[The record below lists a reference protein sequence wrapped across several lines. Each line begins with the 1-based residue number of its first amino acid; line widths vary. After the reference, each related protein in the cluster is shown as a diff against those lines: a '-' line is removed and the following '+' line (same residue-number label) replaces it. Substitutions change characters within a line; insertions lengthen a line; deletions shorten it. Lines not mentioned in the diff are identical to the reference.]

1 MMDYLKNN
9 PKLVQFG
16 IVLIVFFILMSMTGE
31 YKDIILLRDG
41 FANKVNSGEI
51 DAIASF
57 SDSFRMILS
66 GQLPPQLIRLPEL
79 NFFNPVTNTSIL
91 FKLIALVTILGLLF
105 RNYFTTTKITRD
117 LPIDWFKENWT
128 KLFVYI
134 PAGVIV
140 GFLILPTLMNWFFG
154 DITTSSFWSMNQII
168 NDSAEFVMYEW
179 WPVEIYDPEIE
190 DYDDSAMIKE
200 ITRGFSRSILFAI
213 EFIREILLGGIKT
226 IVAFTSWDWS
236 DANEWAVWPALPWT
250 VVSAS
255 AIMIGY
261 YLSGRGLAILA
272 AFSTIYISVFG
283 QWEPSMETLSFVL
296 VAAPVSFIL
305 GLGFGVWAYK
315 SKTTETVLMPL
326 LNVAQTMPHFSYLV
340 PVMVFFGVGDHAG
353 AIATI
358 IFATP
363 PMIRLTLLGLK
374 KVSPEVLDAGMMSGC
389 NNYQLMSKVL
399 IPTARRDILIGVN
412 QVIMQ
417 CLAMAVIASFIGAKG
432 LGFNL
437 LLALNQ
443 LKIGQAL
450 ELGICI
456 VLIAVFLDK
465 LSLAWANK
473 QTDYFADLPFI
484 ERHKYAVSFA
494 VILVVGSLLA
504 ILGTFLFKDGI
515 NYLYMIPHNKGYTS
529 QLFWQSGVDWI
540 WDTFF
545 FSLQGFNTWLIQD
558 VLITMK
564 TAYLSMPVIATFTL
578 VMGVGYII
586 GGIRSALIVGGFLL
600 VIALLQWWERALI
613 TAYMASFGV
622 IVSGIIG
629 ITVGTLCARSKL
641 ASKIILLV
649 CDTFQTFPSFIYLIP
664 VIMLFGVTDTSVLI
678 AVIVYATIP
687 ATRYTVEGLNSVP
700 DALQDA
706 GSMSGV
712 NRMQR
717 WLKIELPLA
726 FPHIMLGL
734 NQTVIFALF
743 MVIIGA
749 MIGTDDLGQF
759 ILKALSDRQGIGNGL
774 LLGLCVAFIGLAVD
788 HLIQTWATKRRKLLG
803 ID

>member
-1 MMDYLKNN
+1 MEFLKNN
-9 PKLVQFG
+9 PKLLQFG

-31 YKDIILLRDG
+31 YHDIILLRDG
-41 FANKVNSGEI
+41 FANKVKSGEI
-51 DAIASF
+51 DAIVGLSE
-57 SDSFRMILS
+57 SFRMILS
-66 GQLPPQLIRLPEL
+66 GQLPPQLVRLPEL
-79 NFFNPVTNTSIL
+79 NFFNPVTDTSIV
-91 FKLIALVTILGLLF
+91 FKLIALLTILGLLF
-105 RNYFTTTKITRD
+105 RKFLLTTKETRD
-117 LPIDWFKENWT
+117 LPIVWFKQNWT

-134 PAGVIV
+134 PAGIIV
-140 GFLILPTLMNWFFG
+140 GFLILPTLLNWFFG
-154 DITTSSFWSMNQII
+154 DITTSSFWTMNQII

-179 WPVEIYDPEIE
+179 WPIEIYDPDIE
-190 DYDDSAMIKE
+190 DYDESAMVKE

-226 IVAFTSWDWS
+226 IVAFTSWEWS
-236 DANEWAVWPALPWT
+236 DANEWAVWPGLPWT

-261 YLSGRGLAILA
+261 FLSGRGLAILA

-283 QWEPSMETLSFVL
+283 QWEPAMETLSFVL
-296 VAAPVSFIL
+296 VAAPISFIL
-305 GLGFGVWAYK
+305 GLSLGVWAYK

-374 KVSPEVLDAGMMSGC
+374 KVSPEVIDAGMMSGC
-389 NNYQLMSKVL
+389 NNFQLMSKVL
-399 IPTARRDILIGVN
+399 IPSARRDILIGVN

-494 VILVVGSLLA
+494 VILFVGTLLA
-504 ILGTFLFKDGI
+504 YLGTFLFRDGI

-558 VLITMK
+558 VLIPMK

-586 GGIRSALIVGGFLL
+586 GGIRSALVVGGFLL

-622 IVSGIIG
+622 IVSGLIG
-629 ITVGTLCARSKL
+629 ITVGSLCARNKI

-687 ATRYTVEGLNSVP
+687 ATRYTVEGLTSVP
-700 DALQDA
+700 QALQDA

-717 WLKIELPLA
+717 WLKIEMPLA
-726 FPHIMLGL
+726 LPHIMLGL
-734 NQTVIFALF
+734 NQTVVFALF

-759 ILKALSDRQGIGNGL
+759 ILKALSDKQGIGNGL

-788 HLIQTWATKRRKLLG
+788 HLIQTWATQRRKLLG

>member
-1 MMDYLKNN
+1 MEFIKNN
-9 PKLVQFG
+9 PKLLQFG
-16 IVLIVFFILMSMTGE
+16 FVLIVFFILMSMTGE
-31 YKDIILLRDG
+31 YHDIISLRDG
-41 FANKVNSGEI
+41 FSKKVASGEI
-51 DAIASF
+51 EAVASF
-57 SDSFRMILS
+57 SDSIGMIIR
-66 GQLPPQLIRLPEL
+66 GQLPPQFVRIPEI
-79 NFFNPVTNTSIL
+79 NFYNPVVSTSLGYMTVMFIIL
-91 FKLIALVTILGLLF
+91 AGLLY
-105 RNYFTTTKITRD
+105 RNYYLSTKVSRDTLSVWFTMSWKKIF
-117 LPIDWFKENWT
+117 L
-128 KLFVYI
+128 YI
-134 PAGVIV
+134 PLSIIV
-140 GFLILPTLMNWFFG
+140 GFLLAPTLINWFFG
-154 DITTSSFWSMNQII
+154 DITTSSFWSMPQII
-168 NDSAEFVMYEW
+168 SDSVDFVMFEW
-179 WPVEIYDPEIE
+179 LPVEIYDPDIE
-190 DYDDSAMIKE
+190 EYEDSALIKE
-200 ITRGFSRSILFAI
+200 LTRGASSFILFSI
-213 EFIREILLGGIKT
+213 DLIREILLGGVKT
-226 IVAFTSWDWS
+226 IVSFTSWDWVGE
-236 DANEWAVWPALPWT
+236 NEWAVWPALPWT

-255 AIMIGY
+255 SIMIGY
-261 YLSGRGLAILA
+261 LLSGRGLALLA
-272 AFSTIYISVFG
+272 AFSTLYMSLFG
-283 QWEPSMETLSFVL
+283 QWEPSMQTLSFVL
-296 VAAPVSFIL
+296 IAAPVSVML
-305 GLGFGVWAYK
+305 GLIFGVWAYK
-315 SKTTETVLMPL
+315 SRTTETVLMPL
-326 LNVAQTMPHFSYLV
+326 LNVAQTMPHFSYLF

-389 NNYQLMSKVL
+389 SNYQLMYKVT

-437 LLALNQ
+437 LLALNN

-456 VLIAVFLDK
+456 VLIAVLLDK

-473 QTDYFADLPFI
+473 QTDYFADKPFLY
-484 ERHKYAVSFA
+484 RHKYS
-494 VILVVGSLLA
+494 ISLLA
-504 ILGTFLFKDGI
+504 ILFGGSLLAYLGSFIFKDGI
-515 NYLYMIPHNKGYTS
+515 NYLYMIPHNKGFTS
-529 QLFWQSGVDWI
+529 QLFWQAGVDWI

-545 FSLQGFNTWLIQD
+545 YSLQGFNTWLIVD
-558 VLITMK
+558 VLIPMK
-564 TAYLSMPVIATFTL
+564 GAFLSMPVIATFSL

-586 GGIRSALIVGGFLL
+586 GGIRSALIVGSFLMF
-600 VIALLQWWERALI
+600 IALLEWWDRALI

-622 IVSGIIG
+622 IVSGLIG
-629 ITVGTLCARSKL
+629 ITVGSLSARSRL

-687 ATRYTVEGLNSVP
+687 ATRYTVEGLTSVP
-700 DALQDA
+700 QDLQDA

-717 WLKIELPLA
+717 WLKIEMPLA

-734 NQTVIFALF
+734 NQTVVFALF

-749 MIGTDDLGQF
+749 MIGTEDLGQF
-759 ILKALSDRQGIGNGL
+759 IMKALSDKQGIGNGL

>member
-1 MMDYLKNN
+1 MEFLKNN
-9 PKLVQFG
+9 PKLLQFG

-31 YKDIILLRDG
+31 YHDIILLRDG

-51 DAIASF
+51 DAIVGF
-57 SDSFRMILS
+57 SESFRMLLS
-66 GQLPPQLIRLPEL
+66 GQLPPQLVRLPEL
-79 NFFNPVTNTSIL
+79 NFFNPVTDTSL
-91 FKLIALVTILGLLF
+91 VFKITALLTILGLLF
-105 RNYFTTTKITRD
+105 KNFLLTTKVTRD
-117 LPIDWFKENWT
+117 VPIVWFKQNWT

-134 PAGVIV
+134 PAGIIV
-140 GFLILPTLMNWFFG
+140 GFLILPTLLNWFFD

-213 EFIREILLGGIKT
+213 EFIREIVLGGIKT
-226 IVAFTSWDWS
+226 IVAFTSWEWS
-236 DANEWAVWPALPWT
+236 DANEWAVWPGLPWT

-296 VAAPVSFIL
+296 VAATISFIL
-305 GLGFGVWAYK
+305 GLSLGVWAYK

-399 IPTARRDILIGVN
+399 IPSARRDILIGVN

-473 QTDYFADLPFI
+473 QTDYFADLPFLQ
-484 ERHKYAVSFA
+484 RHKYSFSFL
-494 VILVVGSLLA
+494 VILFVGILLA
-504 ILGTFLFKDGI
+504 YLGTFLFKDGI

-545 FSLQGFNTWLIQD
+545 FSLQGFNTWLIQG
-558 VLITMK
+558 VLIPMK

-578 VMGVGYII
+578 VMGIGYII
-586 GGIRSALIVGGFLL
+586 GGIRSALVVGGFLL

-622 IVSGIIG
+622 LVSGLIG
-629 ITVGTLCARSKL
+629 ITVGSLCARSKI
-641 ASKIILLV
+641 ASKVILLV

-687 ATRYTVEGLNSVP
+687 ATRYTVEGLTSVP
-700 DALQDA
+700 QALQDA

-717 WLKIELPLA
+717 WLKIEMPLA
-726 FPHIMLGL
+726 LPHIMLGL
-734 NQTVIFALF
+734 NQTVVFALF

-759 ILKALSDRQGIGNGL
+759 ILKALSDKQGIGNGL

-788 HLIQTWATKRRKLLG
+788 HLIQTWAKQRRKLLG

>member
-1 MMDYLKNN
+1 MEFLKNN
-9 PKLVQFG
+9 PKLLQFG

-31 YKDIILLRDG
+31 YHDIILLRDG
-41 FANKVNSGEI
+41 FANKVKSGEI
-51 DAIASF
+51 DAIVGF
-57 SDSFRMILS
+57 SESFRMILS
-66 GQLPPQLIRLPEL
+66 GQLPPQLVRLPEL
-79 NFFNPVTNTSIL
+79 NFFNPVTDTSIV
-91 FKLIALVTILGLLF
+91 FKLIALLTILGLLF
-105 RNYFTTTKITRD
+105 RKFLLTTKETRD
-117 LPIDWFKENWT
+117 LPIVWFKQNWT

-134 PAGVIV
+134 PAGIIV
-140 GFLILPTLMNWFFG
+140 GFLILPTLLNWFFG
-154 DITTSSFWSMNQII
+154 DITTSSFWTMNQII

-179 WPVEIYDPEIE
+179 WPVEIYDPDIE
-190 DYDDSAMIKE
+190 DYDESAMVKE

-226 IVAFTSWDWS
+226 IVAFTSWEWS
-236 DANEWAVWPALPWT
+236 DANEWAVWPGLPWT

-261 YLSGRGLAILA
+261 FLSGRGLAILA

-283 QWEPSMETLSFVL
+283 QWEPAMETLSFVL
-296 VAAPVSFIL
+296 VAAPISFIL
-305 GLGFGVWAYK
+305 GLSLGVWAYK

-374 KVSPEVLDAGMMSGC
+374 KVSPEVIDAGMMSGC
-389 NNYQLMSKVL
+389 NNFQLMSKVL
-399 IPTARRDILIGVN
+399 IPSARRDILIGVN

-494 VILVVGSLLA
+494 AILFVGTLLA
-504 ILGTFLFKDGI
+504 YLGTFLFRDGI

-558 VLITMK
+558 VLIPMK

-586 GGIRSALIVGGFLL
+586 GGIRSALVVGGFLL

-622 IVSGIIG
+622 IVSGLIG
-629 ITVGTLCARSKL
+629 ITVGSLCARNKI

-687 ATRYTVEGLNSVP
+687 ATRYTVEGLTSVP
-700 DALQDA
+700 QALQDA

-717 WLKIELPLA
+717 WLKIEMPLA
-726 FPHIMLGL
+726 LPHIMLGL
-734 NQTVIFALF
+734 NQTVVFALF

-759 ILKALSDRQGIGNGL
+759 ILKALSDKQGIGNGL

-788 HLIQTWATKRRKLLG
+788 HLIQTWATQRRKLLG

>member
-1 MMDYLKNN
+1 ML
-9 PKLVQFG
+9 
-16 IVLIVFFILMSMTGE
+16 
-31 YKDIILLRDG
+31 
-41 FANKVNSGEI
+41 
-51 DAIASF
+51 
-57 SDSFRMILS
+57 LS
-66 GQLPPQLIRLPEL
+66 GQLPPQLVRLPEL
-79 NFFNPVTNTSIL
+79 NFFNPVTDTSL
-91 FKLIALVTILGLLF
+91 VFKIIALLTILGLLF
-105 RNYFTTTKITRD
+105 KNFLLTTKVTRD
-117 LPIDWFKENWT
+117 VPIVWFKQNWT

-134 PAGVIV
+134 PAGIIV
-140 GFLILPTLMNWFFG
+140 GFLILPTLLNWFFD

-226 IVAFTSWDWS
+226 IVAFTSWEWS
-236 DANEWAVWPALPWT
+236 DANEWAVWPGLPWT

-296 VAAPVSFIL
+296 VAAPISFIL
-305 GLGFGVWAYK
+305 GLSLGVWAYK

-399 IPTARRDILIGVN
+399 IPSARRDILIGVN

-473 QTDYFADLPFI
+473 QTDYFADLPFLQ
-484 ERHKYAVSFA
+484 RHKYSFSFL
-494 VILVVGSLLA
+494 VILFVGILLA
-504 ILGTFLFKDGI
+504 YLGTFLFKDGI

-545 FSLQGFNTWLIQD
+545 FSLQGFNTWLIQG
-558 VLITMK
+558 VLIPMK

-578 VMGVGYII
+578 VMGIGYII
-586 GGIRSALIVGGFLL
+586 GGIRSALVVGGFLL

-622 IVSGIIG
+622 LVSGLIG
-629 ITVGTLCARSKL
+629 ITVGSLCARSKI
-641 ASKIILLV
+641 ASKVILLV

-687 ATRYTVEGLNSVP
+687 ATRYTVEGLTSVP
-700 DALQDA
+700 QALQDA

-717 WLKIELPLA
+717 WLKIEMPLA
-726 FPHIMLGL
+726 LPHIMLGL
-734 NQTVIFALF
+734 NQTVVFALF

-759 ILKALSDRQGIGNGL
+759 ILKALSDKQGIGNGL

-788 HLIQTWATKRRKLLG
+788 HLIQTWAKQRRKLLG

>member
-1 MMDYLKNN
+1 
-9 PKLVQFG
+9 
-16 IVLIVFFILMSMTGE
+16 MSMTGD
-31 YKDIILLRDG
+31 YHDIILLRDG

-51 DAIASF
+51 DAVVGLSE
-57 SDSFRMILS
+57 SFRMILS
-66 GQLPPQLIRLPEL
+66 GQLPPQLVRLPEL
-79 NFFNPVTNTSIL
+79 NFFNPVTDTSIV
-91 FKLIALVTILGLLF
+91 FKLIALLTILGLLF
-105 RNYFTTTKITRD
+105 RNFLLTTKETRD
-117 LPIDWFKENWT
+117 LPIVWFKQNWT

-134 PAGVIV
+134 PAGIIV
-140 GFLILPTLMNWFFG
+140 GFLILPTLLNWFFG
-154 DITTSSFWSMNQII
+154 DITTSSFWTMNQII

-179 WPVEIYDPEIE
+179 WPIEIYDPDIE
-190 DYDDSAMIKE
+190 DYDESAMVKE

-226 IVAFTSWDWS
+226 IVAFTSWEWS
-236 DANEWAVWPALPWT
+236 DANEWAVWPGLPWT

-261 YLSGRGLAILA
+261 FLSGRGLAILA

-283 QWEPSMETLSFVL
+283 QWEPAMETLSFVL
-296 VAAPVSFIL
+296 VAAPISFIL
-305 GLGFGVWAYK
+305 GLSLGVWAYK

-374 KVSPEVLDAGMMSGC
+374 KVSPEVIDAGMMSGC
-389 NNYQLMSKVL
+389 NNFQLMSKVL
-399 IPTARRDILIGVN
+399 IPSARRDILIGVN

-494 VILVVGSLLA
+494 AILFVGTLLA
-504 ILGTFLFKDGI
+504 YLGTFLFRDGI

-558 VLITMK
+558 VLIPMK

-586 GGIRSALIVGGFLL
+586 GGIRSALVVGGFLL

-622 IVSGIIG
+622 IVSGLIG
-629 ITVGTLCARSKL
+629 ITVGSLCARNKI

-687 ATRYTVEGLNSVP
+687 ATRYTVEGLTSVP
-700 DALQDA
+700 QALQDA

-717 WLKIELPLA
+717 WLKIEMPLA
-726 FPHIMLGL
+726 LPHIMLGL
-734 NQTVIFALF
+734 NQTVVFALF

-759 ILKALSDRQGIGNGL
+759 ILKALSDKQGIGNGL

-788 HLIQTWATKRRKLLG
+788 HLIQTWATQRRKLLG

>member
-1 MMDYLKNN
+1 MEFLKNN
-9 PKLVQFG
+9 PKLLQFG

-31 YKDIILLRDG
+31 YHDIILLRDG

-51 DAIASF
+51 DAVVGLSE
-57 SDSFRMILS
+57 SFRMILS
-66 GQLPPQLIRLPEL
+66 GQLPPQLVRLPEL
-79 NFFNPVTNTSIL
+79 NFFNPVTDTSIV
-91 FKLIALVTILGLLF
+91 FKLIAFLTILGLLF
-105 RNYFTTTKITRD
+105 RNFLLNTKETRD
-117 LPIDWFKENWT
+117 LPIVWFKQNWT

-134 PAGVIV
+134 PAGIII
-140 GFLILPTLMNWFFG
+140 GFLILPTLLNWFFG
-154 DITTSSFWSMNQII
+154 DITTSSFWTMNQII

-226 IVAFTSWDWS
+226 IVAFTSWEWS
-236 DANEWAVWPALPWT
+236 DANEWAVWPGLPWT

-261 YLSGRGLAILA
+261 FLSGRGLAILA

-283 QWEPSMETLSFVL
+283 QWEPAMETLSFVL
-296 VAAPVSFIL
+296 VAAPISFIL
-305 GLGFGVWAYK
+305 GLSLGVWAYK

-399 IPTARRDILIGVN
+399 IPSARRDILIGVN

-473 QTDYFADLPFI
+473 QTDYFADLPFLQ
-484 ERHKYAVSFA
+484 RHKYSFSFL
-494 VILVVGSLLA
+494 VILFVGILLA
-504 ILGTFLFKDGI
+504 YLGTFLFKDGI

-545 FSLQGFNTWLIQD
+545 FSLQGFNTWLIQG
-558 VLITMK
+558 VLIPMK

-578 VMGVGYII
+578 VMGIGYII
-586 GGIRSALIVGGFLL
+586 GGIRSALVVGGFLL

-622 IVSGIIG
+622 LVSGLIG
-629 ITVGTLCARSKL
+629 ITVGSLCARSKI
-641 ASKIILLV
+641 ASKVILLV

-687 ATRYTVEGLNSVP
+687 ATRYTVEGLTSVP
-700 DALQDA
+700 QALQDA

-717 WLKIELPLA
+717 WLKIEMPLA
-726 FPHIMLGL
+726 LPHIMLGL
-734 NQTVIFALF
+734 NQTVVFALF

-759 ILKALSDRQGIGNGL
+759 ILKALSDKQGIGNGL

-788 HLIQTWATKRRKLLG
+788 HLIQTWAKQRRKLLG

>member
-1 MMDYLKNN
+1 MEFLKNN
-9 PKLVQFG
+9 PKLLQFG

-31 YKDIILLRDG
+31 YHDIISLRDG
-41 FANKVNSGEI
+41 FANKVKSGEI
-51 DAIASF
+51 DAIVGF
-57 SDSFRMILS
+57 SESFRMILS
-66 GQLPPQLIRLPEL
+66 GQLPPQLVRLPEL
-79 NFFNPVTNTSIL
+79 NFFNPVTDTSIV
-91 FKLIALVTILGLLF
+91 FKLIALLTILGLLF
-105 RNYFTTTKITRD
+105 RKFLLTTKETRD
-117 LPIDWFKENWT
+117 LPIVWFKQNWT

-134 PAGVIV
+134 PAGIIV
-140 GFLILPTLMNWFFG
+140 GFLILPTLLNWFFG
-154 DITTSSFWSMNQII
+154 DITTSSFWTMNQII

-179 WPVEIYDPEIE
+179 WPVEIYDPDIE
-190 DYDDSAMIKE
+190 DYDESAMIKE

-226 IVAFTSWDWS
+226 IVAFTSWEWS
-236 DANEWAVWPALPWT
+236 DANEWAVWPGLPWT

-296 VAAPVSFIL
+296 VAAPISFIL
-305 GLGFGVWAYK
+305 GLSLGVWAYK

-399 IPTARRDILIGVN
+399 IPSARRDILIGVN

-473 QTDYFADLPFI
+473 QTDYFADLPFLQ
-484 ERHKYAVSFA
+484 RHKYSFSFL
-494 VILVVGSLLA
+494 VILFVGILLA
-504 ILGTFLFKDGI
+504 YLGTFLFKDGI

-545 FSLQGFNTWLIQD
+545 FSLQGFNTWLIQG
-558 VLITMK
+558 VLIPMK

-578 VMGVGYII
+578 VMGIGYII
-586 GGIRSALIVGGFLL
+586 GGIRSALVVGGFLL

-622 IVSGIIG
+622 LVSGLIG
-629 ITVGTLCARSKL
+629 ITVGSLCARSKI
-641 ASKIILLV
+641 ASKVILLV

-687 ATRYTVEGLNSVP
+687 ATRYTVEGLTSVP
-700 DALQDA
+700 QALQDA

-717 WLKIELPLA
+717 WLKIEMPLA
-726 FPHIMLGL
+726 LPHIMLGL
-734 NQTVIFALF
+734 NQTVVFALF

-759 ILKALSDRQGIGNGL
+759 ILKALSDKQGIGNGL

-788 HLIQTWATKRRKLLG
+788 HLIQTWAKQRRKLLG